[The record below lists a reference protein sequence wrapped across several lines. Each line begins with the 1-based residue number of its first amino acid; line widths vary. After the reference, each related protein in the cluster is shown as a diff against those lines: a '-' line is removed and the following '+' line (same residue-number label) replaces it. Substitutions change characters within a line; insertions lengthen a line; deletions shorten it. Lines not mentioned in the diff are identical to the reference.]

1 MTDIPQIQIVPESI
15 SSTPL
20 VVDYLTG
27 RGRARE
33 LYAGAPDS
41 LAAFRDKLAEVSSR
55 FGPEE
60 RERAARAL
68 QPTSDHAAA
77 RLRRFVEEGGAMVT
91 TGQQAGLF
99 TGPLYTLYKALTA
112 ARLAETLE
120 ERLGVVVIPV
130 FWVASEDH
138 DWEEVN
144 HTFVGVPGDGTLK
157 LALPGS
163 PATPSPMAEVRLG
176 EEVLTLL
183 DELAEAVKGAP
194 FADDLVRLIRE
205 TYLPGET
212 VSGAFLRTLR
222 ELLVPFNFC
231 ITEASD
237 PVVKEASAGVLERAL
252 VESESLERRLR
263 ERDAALAEAGYP
275 SQVAALAGATNVF
288 VHGAAGRVRLYREAD
303 GYRAAEEGRV
313 YGEEEIRAALRADPG
328 RFSPNV
334 LLRPIVESS
343 VFPTLAY
350 VGGPGEISYF
360 AQINALFPAFG
371 ISAPVVY
378 PRSSFTLVEPAMQRL
393 LDKLDYSVAD
403 LGRPVHELFD
413 ELARRAMPPEI
424 AELVAELNHSVT
436 DGYRRLIEV
445 AGAVDPTLDDALAS
459 LRNQVLAR
467 IADSEKKVVR
477 QLKRKEETI
486 VGQLE
491 RARAN
496 VRPDGEPQDR
506 VLNGLPFLA
515 RHGPA
520 LLREVAAG
528 IRPELT

>member
-1 MTDIPQIQIVPESI
+1 LTDIPQIQIVPEPI
-15 SSTPL
+15 STTPL

-33 LYAGAPDS
+33 LFAGTPGS
-41 LAAFRDKLAEVSSR
+41 FTAFRDKLAEVNAR
-55 FGPEE
+55 FGPAE

-77 RLRRFVEEGGAMVT
+77 RLRKFVEEGGAMVT

-120 ERLGVVVIPV
+120 ERLGVVMIPV

-144 HTFVGVPGDGTLK
+144 HTFLGLPGDGTLR
-157 LALPGS
+157 LALPGTP
-163 PATPSPMAEVRLG
+163 PAPVPMADVRLG

-183 DELAEAVKGAP
+183 DELSEAVKGGAY
-194 FADDLVRLIRE
+194 ADDLVRLVRE
-205 TYLPGET
+205 TYSPGET
-212 VSGAFLRTLR
+212 VSGAFLRAMR

-231 ITEASD
+231 ITEASH

-252 VESESLERRLR
+252 TESASLERLLA

-275 SQVAALAGATNVF
+275 SQVAALEGATNVF
-288 VHGAAGRVRLYREAD
+288 IHDDAGRIRLYRDEQ
-303 GYRAAEEGRV
+303 GYRAADGGRRFS
-313 YGEEEIRAALRADPG
+313 EEELLAALRAEPG

-334 LLRPIVESS
+334 LLRPIVESAT
-343 VFPTLAY
+343 FPTLAY
-350 VGGPGEISYF
+350 VGGPGEMSYF

-371 ISAPVVY
+371 IGAPTVY
-378 PRSSFTLVEPAMQRL
+378 PRASFTLVEPAMQRL
-393 LDKLDYSVAD
+393 LDKLGYTVAD
-403 LGRPVHELFD
+403 LGRPVHDLFD

-424 AELVAELNHSVT
+424 GELIAELTHSVT

-467 IADSEKKVVR
+467 IGDSEKKVVR
-477 QLKRKEETI
+477 QLKRKEETT

-496 VRPDGEPQDR
+496 LRPDGEPQDR

-515 RHGPA
+515 RHGPG
-520 LLREVAAG
+520 LLREVAAA
-528 IRPELT
+528 IRPELS